1 MSRKKHAEHE
11 KEPNQERWLLRG
23 LAGSRARW
31 NVLPQQVMMAPVDR
45 APGPDRRYAMDQW
58 AGYVAERTRLL
69 EFFGTRRPSNPV
81 VLTGDVHSNWVNDLT
96 VDAADPKSPVVA
108 TEFVGTSITSGSD
121 GFDGLDTFASIASEN
136 PFVKFYNSQRG
147 YVSCEITPRQMRAE
161 YRVLDYVTRPDSPRK
176 TRSVFVV
183 EDGRAGAHQTEG
195 A

>member
-1 MSRKKHAEHE
+1 VFDPRPRCRRKGAGCSAVSRLARW
-11 KEPNQERWLLRG
+11 ERSAAAGHDGAGGSSARPGQTPPWTSGGISRTDELLGLRG
-23 LAGSRARW
+23 AGHESGA
-31 NVLPQQVMMAPVDR
+31 
-45 APGPDRRYAMDQW
+45 
-58 AGYVAERTRLL
+58 
-69 EFFGTRRPSNPV
+69 
-81 VLTGDVHSNWVNDLT
+81 TGDIHSNWVNDLN

-121 GFDGLDTFASIASEN
+121 GFDGLDTFKGIASEN

-147 YVSCEITPRQMRAE
+147 YVSCEITPKQMRAE

-176 TRSVFVV
+176 TRAVFIV